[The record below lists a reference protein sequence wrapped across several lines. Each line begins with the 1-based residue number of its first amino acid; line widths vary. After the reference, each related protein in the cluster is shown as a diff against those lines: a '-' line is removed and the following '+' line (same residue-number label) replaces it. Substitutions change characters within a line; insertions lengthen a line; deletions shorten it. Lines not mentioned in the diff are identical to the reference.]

1 MGGAG
6 GINTN
11 QSHNGDEMD
20 SSHRRHIQSS
30 RRTFIPLAGI
40 TFIAVCRLAKDLN
53 FCGFH
58 CRTLFSGRVDPTLAG
73 SLAPT
78 IHAAKRPFISNLP
91 PEIVSQDV
99 IVNGHS
105 YSLEDKELL
114 PSLPLP
120 KPVIVVGMP
129 KAGTTTIHS
138 FFQDAGYK
146 SSHYRCKE
154 DQGIRNLFCG
164 HCIRDA
170 IQNNLP
176 PLKTCG
182 DYEVWA
188 QLDVTYYPFLNIPD
202 CYFPQFFDM
211 ETFHQEAPNA
221 TIIFNRRD
229 LDHWSRSIQMW
240 KNMSERLTTCAGG
253 PASGSTE
260 DLQQWHKNHIQKI
273 RRFVQKHPSH
283 ALVEIDIE
291 DPMTAKRMATLFQVS
306 EDFWGHKNINH
317 KTTATTTTVA
327 AQSSWSLPGQA
338 STAVANAAA
347 R

>member
-1 MGGAG
+1 M
-6 GINTN
+6 
-11 QSHNGDEMD
+11 
-20 SSHRRHIQSS
+20 
-30 RRTFIPLAGI
+30 
-40 TFIAVCRLAKDLN
+40 
-53 FCGFH
+53 
-58 CRTLFSGRVDPTLAG
+58 DPTVDG

-78 IHAAKRPFISNLP
+78 IQAARRFVNTLP
-91 PEIVSQDV
+91 PEIVNQEV
-99 IVNGHS
+99 VVNGHS
-105 YSLEDKELL
+105 YSLEDNELL
-114 PSLPLP
+114 PLLPLP

-129 KAGTTTIHS
+129 KAGTTTIHY
-138 FFQDAGYK
+138 FFRDAGYK

-170 IQNNLP
+170 IQNSLP
-176 PLKTCG
+176 PLKSCG

-229 LDHWSRSIQMW
+229 LDHWSRSVQRW
-240 KNMSERLTTCAGG
+240 RNMSERLTTCAGG
-253 PASGSTE
+253 PTSGSTE
-260 DLQQWHKNHIQKI
+260 DLQEWHKNHIQTI
-273 RRFVQKHPSH
+273 RRFVQTHPSH

-291 DPMTAKRMATLFQVS
+291 DPMTGKRMATLFQES
-306 EDFWGHKNINH
+306 EKFWGHKNING
-317 KTTATTTTVA
+317 KRTDTAPKVAVQSARSSSPGQSSMVGNVA
-327 AQSSWSLPGQA
+327 A
-338 STAVANAAA
+338 